1 MHFSSASSKNS
12 LARAVS
18 VTGIK
23 TILRSVLLSLLLTAC
38 ATTPRMDAPI
48 NNDWGQRQ
56 QVLESMTLWEFT
68 GRIGVRDDKESHS
81 SRVRWQQRGE
91 DYVINLWGTL
101 NAGATEITGTPGR
114 VVLQQEGKDALT
126 ASTPEQ
132 LVYEQL
138 GYELPVA
145 QLSYW
150 IKGIP
155 APGASSEPAFDI
167 DNRLIS
173 LQQSG
178 WQVEYLGYT
187 SYATESLPTRIRIQK
202 SPLRLDFV
210 RLDWTL
216 LQ

>member
-1 MHFSSASSKNS
+1 MSTIRLISTFLLPLM
-12 LARAVS
+12 LA
-18 VTGIK
+18 
-23 TILRSVLLSLLLTAC
+23 AC
-38 ATTPRMDAPI
+38 ATSPRMDAPI
-48 NNDWGQRQ
+48 NDDWAQRME
-56 QVLESMTLWEFT
+56 VLEAMTLWEFT
-68 GRIGVRDDKESHS
+68 GRIGVRDDRESHS
-81 SRVRWQQRGE
+81 SRIRWQQRGD
-91 DYVINLWGTL
+91 DYIINLWGTL
-101 NAGATEITGTPGR
+101 NAGATEITGEPGR
-114 VVLQQEGKDALT
+114 VVLQQEGKDPLIAD
-126 ASTPEQ
+126 TPEQ

-155 APGASSEPAFDI
+155 APGASSETAFDI

-187 SYATESLPTRIRIQK
+187 NYETESLPTRIRIQK

>member
-1 MHFSSASSKNS
+1 MSTIRVLSTFLLPLM
-12 LARAVS
+12 LA
-18 VTGIK
+18 
-23 TILRSVLLSLLLTAC
+23 AC
-38 ATTPRMDAPI
+38 ATSPRMDAPI
-48 NNDWGQRQ
+48 NDDWAQRLE
-56 QVLESMTLWEFT
+56 VLEALTLWEFT
-68 GRIGVRDDKESHS
+68 GRIGVRDDRESHS
-81 SRVRWQQRGE
+81 SRIRWQQHGE

-101 NAGATEITGTPGR
+101 NAGATEITGEPGR
-114 VVLQQEGKDALT
+114 VVLQQEGKDPLMAD
-126 ASTPEQ
+126 TPEQ

-155 APGASSEPAFDI
+155 APGASSETAFDI

-187 SYATESLPTRIRIQK
+187 NYETESLPTRIRIQK

>member
-1 MHFSSASSKNS
+1 MSTIRLISTFLLPLM
-12 LARAVS
+12 LA
-18 VTGIK
+18 
-23 TILRSVLLSLLLTAC
+23 AC
-38 ATTPRMDAPI
+38 ATSPRMDAPI
-48 NNDWGQRQ
+48 NDDWAQRLE
-56 QVLESMTLWEFT
+56 VLEALTLWEFT
-68 GRIGVRDDKESHS
+68 GRIGVRDDRESHS
-81 SRVRWQQRGE
+81 SRIRWQQHGE

-101 NAGATEITGTPGR
+101 NAGATEITGEPGR
-114 VVLQQEGKDALT
+114 VVLQQEGKDPLIAD
-126 ASTPEQ
+126 TPEQ

-155 APGASSEPAFDI
+155 APGASSETAFDI
-167 DNRLIS
+167 DNRLIR

-187 SYATESLPTRIRIQK
+187 NYETESLPTRIRIQK

-216 LQ
+216 LH

>member
-1 MHFSSASSKNS
+1 MS
-12 LARAVS
+12 
-18 VTGIK
+18 
-23 TILRSVLLSLLLTAC
+23 TIRTITTLLLPLLLASC
-38 ATTPRMDAPI
+38 ATSPRMDAPI
-48 NNDWGQRQ
+48 NDDWVQRQ
-56 QVLESMTLWEFT
+56 EVLEAMTLWEFT
-68 GRIGVRDDKESHS
+68 GRIGVRDDRESHS
-81 SRVRWQQRGE
+81 SRIRWQQRGD

-101 NAGATEITGTPGR
+101 NAGATEITGEPGR
-114 VVLQQEGKDALT
+114 VVLQQEGKDPLT
-126 ASTPEQ
+126 ADTPEQ

-150 IKGIP
+150 VKGIP

-187 SYATESLPTRIRIQK
+187 NYETESLPTRIRIHK

-210 RLDWTL
+210 RLDWTV

>member
-1 MHFSSASSKNS
+1 MS
-12 LARAVS
+12 
-18 VTGIK
+18 
-23 TILRSVLLSLLLTAC
+23 TIRTITTLLLPLLLTAC
-38 ATTPRMDAPI
+38 ATSPRMDAPI
-48 NNDWGQRQ
+48 NDDWVQRQ
-56 QVLESMTLWEFT
+56 EVLEAMTLWEFT
-68 GRIGVRDDKESHS
+68 GRIGVRDDRESHS
-81 SRVRWQQRGE
+81 SRIRWQQRG
-91 DYVINLWGTL
+91 DAYVINLWGTL
-101 NAGATEITGTPGR
+101 NAGATEITGEPGR
-114 VVLQQEGKDALT
+114 VVLQQEGKDPLT
-126 ASTPEQ
+126 ADTPEQ

-150 IKGIP
+150 VKGIP

-187 SYATESLPTRIRIQK
+187 NYETESLPTRIRIHK

-210 RLDWTL
+210 RLDWTV